1 MFHRDGYVKMKQAWD
16 KESLCQF
23 AKAKLSDYLFIIVS
37 NREPYIHS
45 YQGNEIKCEAAVG
58 GVTTALEPVL
68 SAIGGIWVAHGS
80 GDADRVT
87 VNSQNKLMVPPEEP
101 RYTLKRVWLTEEE
114 VSSYYYGFSNQTL
127 WPLCH
132 AVDIKPVFDESQW
145 DTYEK
150 VNEVFAQSVLEE
162 VRDRKALVFIQDYHL
177 ALLPCLIKRASPET
191 TVAQFWHI
199 PWPRQKAFQIC
210 PWREEILNGL
220 LGNDLLGFHTVRH
233 CRNFLTTVNRTIAE
247 SKVNYEKAEVTIEGK
262 KTEVRP
268 FPISVDFEQ
277 LSKEAQSVEVKEEI
291 EGLKKGLNLS
301 DKLIG
306 VSIDRLD
313 YIKGIPRRLMA
324 IDHFFEKCPEYK
336 GKATFIQVTVPSR
349 TEISSYRKLREGIDT
364 LVEKINLKHSFG
376 DWEPIITIVGPL
388 PTITLA
394 ALRGM
399 ANLCIVSSL
408 HDGMNLV
415 AKEFVAS
422 RYDNDGILL
431 LSRFAGAA
439 KELDDAVLVNPYAID
454 HLAASIEEAL
464 EMPRIE
470 RYKRMRRKRSIV
482 RENNIYKW
490 AADIILEL
498 AKLV

>member
-1 MFHRDGYVKMKQAWD
+1 MV
-16 KESLCQF
+16 
-23 AKAKLSDYLFIIVS
+23 VS

-58 GVTTALEPVL
+58 GVTTALEPVI

-80 GDADRVT
+80 GDADRAT
-87 VNSQNKLMVPPEEP
+87 VDSQNKLMVPPEEP

-162 VRDRKALVFIQDYHL
+162 IRDKKALVFIQDYHF

-291 EGLKKGLNLS
+291 EGLKKELNLS
-301 DKLIG
+301 DKLVG

-422 RYDNDGILL
+422 RYDNDGVLL

-454 HLAASIEEAL
+454 QLAASIEEAL